1 MKSKTRRVN
10 QMDYRS
16 FANMSKGTLSDIKY
30 WERTSSEMKRRICR
44 EREREMRRERDRQ
57 K

>member
-1 MKSKTRRVN
+1 
-10 QMDYRS
+10 MDYRS

-44 EREREMRRERDRQ
+44 EREKDGERERQ
-57 K
+57 TEIK